1 MTQAERINKAV
12 GEFGKEATAKLSNP
26 SASGQPEDQLRGP
39 LETLLHALATEAG
52 LPAGALALVGESSLA
67 AMNTRPDYAV
77 TVQKAL
83 VGFIEVK
90 APGKGADP
98 RKFKDKHDKAQW
110 DKLKALPN
118 LLYTDGNSF
127 SLWRDGTLAREIVH
141 LEGDIETSGAKL
153 KAPDTLLPVLDDF
166 LRWQPI
172 APASVSELARVSAR
186 LCRFLRDEVQEQLRL
201 KNPVLLKLQ
210 IDWRKLLFPEADDS
224 RFADGYAQAVTFG
237 LLMAR
242 SRNIPLA
249 GGLDTAAK
257 ELGKSNTLIGT
268 ALRLLTEQEL
278 SLGPALDT
286 LSRVLDVVSW
296 ATVAKGKPEAWLYFY
311 EDFLEVYD
319 NSLRKLTGS
328 YYTPPQVVDAMVRL
342 ADEALQ
348 APGRFKLAKG
358 LADPNVRIVDPAT
371 GSGTFLLAIIKSIA
385 DRIAAD
391 EGEGAVAA
399 AIDQA
404 VTRLYGFELQFGPF
418 AVAQLRLLAEA
429 MALGAHNIPNLYVTN
444 TLGDPYADVESA
456 AGVYGFLSQSQAD
469 ANKVKRETPVTVVIG
484 NPPYKN
490 AAKGKGA
497 WIENG
502 SANKR
507 APLDDWQPPR
517 PWGVGNDAKNLRNL
531 YVYFWRWATWKVF
544 EQGAGSRDREP
555 PVVEKLSG
563 IVCYITMSGFLNG
576 PGFQKMRADLRR
588 DCDDLWVI
596 DCSPEGHQPA
606 VSTRIF
612 EGVQQPVCI
621 VLASRSKD
629 NDLSQPAD
637 VRYRA
642 LKKGTRKEKFAE
654 LSAISLDSAGW
665 STCPSDW
672 REPFLPSHTGSW
684 REFLPLDHVLCD
696 TGLGA
701 MTGRTWVVAP
711 DRQSLMK
718 RWDTLVT
725 ERNAERRATLF
736 HPHLRGGKPGDKH
749 IAKSAPSLGLVDK
762 A

>member
-39 LETLLHALATEAG
+39 LETLLHALAAEAG
-52 LPAGALALVGESSLA
+52 LPAGEIALVGESSLA

-98 RKFKDKHDKAQW
+98 RRFKDKHDKAQW

-141 LEGDIETSGAKL
+141 LEGDVETSGAKL

-210 IDWRKLLFPEADDS
+210 VDWRKLLFPEADNA

-286 LSRVLDVVSW
+286 LARVLDVVSW

-319 NSLRKLTGS
+319 NTLRKLTGS

-391 EGEGAVAA
+391 EGPGAVAA

-418 AVAQLRLLAEA
+418 AVAQLRLLAETI
-429 MALGAHNIPNLYVTN
+429 MSPTR
-444 TLGDPYADVESA
+444 S
-456 AGVYGFLSQSQAD
+456 
-469 ANKVKRETPVTVVIG
+469 ETPTPTS
-484 NPPYKN
+484 NPPP
-490 AAKGKGA
+490 ASMA
-497 WIENG
+497 
-502 SANKR
+502 SS
-507 APLDDWQPPR
+507 PSPR
-517 PWGVGNDAKNLRNL
+517 LTP
-531 YVYFWRWATWKVF
+531 
-544 EQGAGSRDREP
+544 
-555 PVVEKLSG
+555 
-563 IVCYITMSGFLNG
+563 
-576 PGFQKMRADLRR
+576 
-588 DCDDLWVI
+588 
-596 DCSPEGHQPA
+596 
-606 VSTRIF
+606 TR
-612 EGVQQPVCI
+612 
-621 VLASRSKD
+621 
-629 NDLSQPAD
+629 
-637 VRYRA
+637 
-642 LKKGTRKEKFAE
+642 
-654 LSAISLDSAGW
+654 
-665 STCPSDW
+665 
-672 REPFLPSHTGSW
+672 
-684 REFLPLDHVLCD
+684 
-696 TGLGA
+696 
-701 MTGRTWVVAP
+701 
-711 DRQSLMK
+711 
-718 RWDTLVT
+718 
-725 ERNAERRATLF
+725 
-736 HPHLRGGKPGDKH
+736 
-749 IAKSAPSLGLVDK
+749 
-762 A
+762 